1 MSSSTVS
8 LSPAADGVDGS
19 GNLQEAGLR
28 PFSRVLAVFFCGMV
42 AFLDLYC
49 TQPLLPLLSQIF
61 HASEGQVSLTISAS
75 TLGVAFSALMLAIFG
90 ERMDRKRTIV
100 TSMILLA
107 TCSLLTATATSLSTL
122 AMWRLLQGLVTPGIF
137 TITIAYVTEEWP
149 ALLVPRVMSLY
160 VAGTVFGGF
169 VGRVCG
175 GLIGEHFG
183 WRTVFVVLGVL
194 GALGAAITQKLLRPA
209 RPRMVAPRAASRLAP
224 VFSNLRNARLLA
236 TFAIGFCM
244 LFTLV
249 SIFSYIT
256 FYLAAAP
263 FRLSTTDLSW
273 LFAVYLFG
281 LLATLAAGRVLARIG
296 LQHGMLSAVGLCLAG
311 SALTLIPSLTVIG
324 LGLAVASSGV
334 FIAQTCA
341 NSFLRDAAPAGG
353 RVSAAG
359 TYICSYYIGGT
370 MGGILPELAWKR
382 ARWPGCVALTC
393 SFLVIAGAMAWF
405 GWKPRHAEV
414 DPIPL

>member
-1 MSSSTVS
+1 MSPSIVS
-8 LSPAADGVDGS
+8 LSPAAESVDGS

-49 TQPLLPLLSQIF
+49 TQPLLSQIF

-107 TCSLLTATATSLSTL
+107 TCSLLTATATSLSAL
-122 AMWRLLQGLVTPGIF
+122 AVWRLLQGLVTPGIF

-175 GLIGEHFG
+175 GLVGEHFG
-183 WRTVFVVLGVL
+183 WRTVFVVLGIL
-194 GALGAAITQKLLRPA
+194 GMLGAAITQKLLRPA
-209 RPRMVAPRAASRLAP
+209 RPRVSSSGANPASRLAP

-244 LFTLV
+244 LYTLV

-256 FYLAAAP
+256 FYLAGAP

-281 LLATLAAGRVLARIG
+281 LVATLAAGRVLARIG
-296 LQHGMLSAVGLCLAG
+296 LQHGMLAAVGLCLAG
-311 SALTLIPSLTVIG
+311 AALTLIHSLTVIG
-324 LGLAVASSGV
+324 IGLAVASSGV
-334 FIAQTCA
+334 FIAHTCA
-341 NSFLRDAAPAGG
+341 NSFLRDAAPAGA

-359 TYICSYYIGGT
+359 MYICSYYIGGT
-370 MGGILPELAWKR
+370 VGGILPELAWKH